1 VTLEVVHSDADC
13 IVALKPS
20 GLLSVPGRGAH
31 LQDCLHARLRLRFP
45 DALVVHR
52 LDMATS
58 GLMVFARSIE
68 AQRRLSRAFA
78 QREIEKRY
86 LAVVEGLVV
95 ADGGVID
102 LPLQADWPN
111 RPRQQVDPEHGKPST
126 THYRV
131 LSRDVAAR
139 TSRVELRP
147 LTGRSH
153 QLRVHLLALGHAI
166 VGDTLYGPPEAR
178 NKGDRLLLHAT
189 DLGFRQPLT
198 GARLDFRSSAP
209 F

>member
-1 VTLEVVHSDADC
+1 MAIEIVHSDADC

-20 GLLSVPGRGAH
+20 GLLSVSGRGPH
-31 LQDCLHARLRLRFP
+31 LQDCFTN
-45 DALVVHR
+45 ALVVHR

-58 GLMVFARSIE
+58 GLMVFARSLE
-68 AQRRLSRAFA
+68 AQRRLSQAFA

-86 LAVVEGLVV
+86 LAVVDGHVV
-95 ADGGVID
+95 AESGVID

-111 RPRQQVDPEHGKPST
+111 RPRQQVDPVHGKPST

-166 VGDTLYGPPEAR
+166 VGDTLYAPPEVRSKA
-178 NKGDRLLLHAT
+178 DRLLLHAT
-189 DLGFRQPLT
+189 ALSFLQPMT
-198 GARLDFRSSAP
+198 GTRLDCRSAAP